1 VRRALPIAAPAGA
14 SAPPAILPRGLI
26 EQTSRA
32 AYDRSDR
39 TLGHRPD
46 LIVFAT
52 STAAREPIPNIMLSN
67 AHRSATLAAFKTA
80 Q

>member
-26 EQTSRA
+26 E
-32 AYDRSDR
+32 
-39 TLGHRPD
+39 
-46 LIVFAT
+46 
-52 STAAREPIPNIMLSN
+52 PIPNIMLSN